1 MILSEA
7 IRINH
12 FPAHQKALNIE
23 MSQPIQ
29 KAPDGVFKMLSSPLL
44 RQAYEKLSPF
54 IKHIITNLP
63 TIVKSL

>member
-1 MILSEA
+1 
-7 IRINH
+7 
-12 FPAHQKALNIE
+12 

-44 RQAYEKLSPF
+44 RQAYEKLSLSV
-54 IKHIITNLP
+54 KHIITNLP